1 MANEPKKGFTWEDAD
16 KTQAASPASG
26 GKKPFTWADADAS
39 AGPDISSESAMAAN
53 PPVPKLASNP
63 SHAAGTPTGAAPV
76 MQQTAHPQAI
86 SVANQVTH
94 PLQPNPHA
102 SANSPWFEQANGQQ
116 AGQPFSLNRLLDSP
130 AGKAAHEANVN
141 AAKFGADS
149 MIGTNIVGPPL
160 ARIAESHVLPA
171 LKALPFAGKVVSAI
185 DEAPGLIGK
194 AARGATVGGVTGGT
208 EGLIRGHGLAG
219 SAKDAAEGAG
229 FGAAAGLA
237 LPAIHKLSGVEPT
250 VPERPA
256 YGPETPTEGQFR
268 RSAKIGSAQA
278 AEAEAAKPVFPG
290 ASLPSASEFYENRG
304 AELNKIRKMQPQEP
318 PVEAEKPSFVGAPL
332 PSAEDFYSN
341 RGEDI
346 SRAMKQQPEAF
357 TPTPKAEF
365 PGAHLPDP
373 AEFYENRGN
382 ELNKIRAMNEVN
394 NRKLARIAP
403 PQETSPEGVQLP
415 QQDVIKVP
423 EPRAKFP
430 GEKEGYNAST
440 PRRLVLDNAMQGR
453 PGAAEML
460 RNMGKTP
467 LFVPEGG
474 YAPPRESF
482 KMGSPVSLGEGED
495 LGPGFGTQHTIQK
508 NGNRIGSVTVEPK
521 GEGNLHVHWLGG
533 DLADNG
539 VTRTHVVNSL
549 KEQYPG
555 TENITYDRRRLAKG
569 DTAATTEPRSMKI
582 SGPGE

>member
-1 MANEPKKGFTWEDAD
+1 MST
-16 KTQAASPASG
+16 PA
-26 GKKPFTWADADAS
+26 
-39 AGPDISSESAMAAN
+39 AGPWTKYAQQQPAEGPWTKYAQPATTNGLTPQALAAN
-53 PPVPKLASNP
+53 KARNAQPTQFEKDRAGDTAVSN
-63 SHAAGTPTGAAPV
+63 V
-76 MQQTAHPQAI
+76 I
-86 SVANQVTH
+86 NQVTH

-102 SANSPWFEQANGQQ
+102 NANSPWFEQANGQQ
-116 AGQPFSLNRLLDSP
+116 PGQPFSLNRLLDSP

-237 LPAIHKLSGVEPT
+237 LPAIHKLSGVEPI
-250 VPERPA
+250 PDLKPIK
-256 YGPETPTEGQFR
+256 GPSTPIRQSPNFNAEEYNAGRKGTTAAAPDETPTQ
-268 RSAKIGSAQA
+268 
-278 AEAEAAKPVFPG
+278 
-290 ASLPSASEFYENRG
+290 
-304 AELNKIRKMQPQEP
+304 
-318 PVEAEKPSFVGAPL
+318 
-332 PSAEDFYSN
+332 
-341 RGEDI
+341 
-346 SRAMKQQPEAF
+346 
-357 TPTPKAEF
+357 
-365 PGAHLPDP
+365 
-373 AEFYENRGN
+373 
-382 ELNKIRAMNEVN
+382 
-394 NRKLARIAP
+394 
-403 PQETSPEGVQLP
+403 TSEGVQLP
-415 QQDVIKVP
+415 QQDVIRVP